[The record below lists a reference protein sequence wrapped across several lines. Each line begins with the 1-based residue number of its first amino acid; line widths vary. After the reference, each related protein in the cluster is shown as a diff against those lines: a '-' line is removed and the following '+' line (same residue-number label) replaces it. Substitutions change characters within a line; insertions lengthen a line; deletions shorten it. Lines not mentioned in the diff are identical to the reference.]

1 MLRKSFR
8 GISKAALLLLLMS
21 AVRVGMAASSQQ
33 TIPSSGK
40 QAKTLQDEIRHSLLM
55 LPYFSVFDE
64 IGFKLQADTVT
75 LVGEVRHPYL
85 KDDAEHAVSKI
96 KGISK
101 VVNDI
106 EILPLSPMDDSLRW
120 MTFKAIYS
128 RPGFEKYGLQAIKPI
143 KIIVK
148 NGNVTLVGAV
158 GSEFDRVQAV
168 MAAKSVPFA
177 FSVKDEL
184 IVG

>member
-1 MLRKSFR
+1 MLRKSLR
-8 GISKAALLLLLMS
+8 GVSKAVGVLLLLS
-21 AVRVGMAASSQQ
+21 SVQVGMATSSNQA
-33 TIPSSGK
+33 TPSSGK

-55 LPYFSVFDE
+55 LPYYGVFDE
-64 IGFKLQADTVT
+64 LGFKVQGDTVT
-75 LVGEVRHPYL
+75 LVGEVSRPYL
-85 KDDAEHAVSKI
+85 KDDAEYAVRKI

-106 EILPLSPMDDSLRW
+106 EILPLSPTDDSLRW

-128 RPGFEKYGLQAIKPI
+128 RPGFEKYGLQAKKPI

-148 NGNVTLVGAV
+148 NGNITLVGAV
-158 GSEFDRVQAV
+158 GSEFDKVQAE
-168 MAAKSVPFA
+168 MAAKGVPFA